1 MAELLSVRFSKIG
14 HSTARLDGLA
24 YDLTGDDGSPEN
36 SMIIASNATGKTSQL
51 HLLYSIFLPA
61 KHDLATHLDEDGRS
75 FPYYFQDNEVGFV
88 VTEWTIPGSNRS
100 LLGGMEKTRVVGRFT
115 QYSNRDEEKHE
126 TWFFSF
132 IADEEA
138 GIDDLPLTS
147 SIQTGRVEKHCKTIS
162 ETKKYLNEV
171 FNKPGR
177 EFYCKDV
184 IRDWHANLQKI
195 GFNIDQFKMM
205 MKFTLSE
212 GDSSSFLKKFKDN
225 DLILDFLCGEVIDK
239 KATDQIRRMLSEHR
253 ESVRLE
259 PEIRAQLDAFTAL
272 LDRLSLIKPVADSY
286 KTVTANHAAANR
298 QLQSVAARLD
308 ATKIASET
316 KLKELNGKLESSEID
331 LADSNSKL
339 EQFTAALYGVQE
351 RMAFLSCLAADDNFR
366 SSEKNL
372 LQANRTIKALEALFK
387 SGEVDDARATR
398 DQLLNQLDLL
408 DGPVREKSE
417 EVAMANHLLDSYL
430 RQDYTAAT
438 AELSRRQ
445 DFLNDAEKIRKELD
459 EKQKTQSASHN
470 QMIGEKEGL
479 DKLERERTKSVENLI
494 FTGILKNAQ
503 DSVEKALA
511 AAVDEEERLTE
522 EKNRLDSLK
531 AELDSRLSGLGEQ
544 LKGQRKEL
552 TGLEAEKIKK
562 EQDLDNYLTARS
574 IVSSL
579 PGIRSCFEQYD
590 EADLFYPGLSGRLND
605 RYDTFLREDQRVR
618 EKITE
623 LNEKISA
630 IEAHGGLQPPA
641 QDVIRVIEALAKAG
655 IEAFSWWQIFSERN
669 YSVTEADA
677 LITLNPPRYGGV
689 AVKTKKALDNA
700 REVLGVGCG
709 VLAPVIVSV
718 YTDDS
723 SDVQYD
729 GLAVLPD
736 VALAIDIDL
745 SKGFCDRSR
754 VEIAECEAS
763 LPLIKEN
770 QIAANTAKEKLT
782 VFLGTY
788 SEMSETAL
796 QDAILVAKS
805 RVATCQEEL
814 AALQAKEEEA
824 IAERDSLK
832 PLIEEKIAELR
843 GVKERL
849 GVLSAHQARH
859 EQDREERLLR
869 IAELASDIS
878 ELSLLITA
886 GQEAITAAEQKVLQ
900 RRDSVTECQGIATG
914 LLQEFTLLNIERK
927 VQPDITFAQLATS
940 SNSARELRNTK
951 QSALEA
957 ASTDKEYITVKA
969 NADISRKI
977 YEKVSKEYHD
987 DFGAVSEDDKQ
998 AAAAELGGRPVSKG
1012 DISDAQSNRDLLI
1025 EQKGQAKTTQESAQ
1039 KTYNDLKKKH
1049 HGMTVIQFTGD
1060 DTACVEQEIF
1070 CNGEIARLQERTKTT
1085 NTEITEYR
1093 FAIEHCRGE
1102 LKHISSL
1109 ADSVSLE
1116 RATGGEPFASID
1128 EAETELHASV
1138 KQVKAFAEELVRLED
1153 ALKKQNRDLGELL
1166 DKQLCA
1172 SVPTAVSTIKQEK
1185 NRREDGILRDGID
1198 ELLVYIQQAAA
1209 PLPHELAKLEQDK
1222 QTTVDE
1228 VMHVAKKAFKLLQN
1242 LGKKSKIPEL
1252 GGIWHSWF
1260 GLPFVRFTTRV
1271 DPDSESSRLA
1281 VAGAVTRLAQLAGEL
1296 PNGAAIVRTALAE
1309 MLSGAFQIET
1319 LKPDPLP
1326 TTKYYP
1332 ISHKEGVR
1340 SWSGGQKLSGSVL
1353 LYMAFSNLL
1362 MAEGQAAGGVLLM
1375 DNPFGS
1381 CNHIE
1386 FVRLIVALT
1395 RQYGVQMIAY
1405 TPVVDEEIRR
1415 MYRNNVLLRKG
1426 GASGLSKRGFT
1437 MVQLEQKIY
1446 NNGETARLR
1455 IKAEVPNA
1463 A

>member
-14 HSTARLDGLA
+14 HTTARLDGLA
-24 YDLTGDDGSPEN
+24 YDMTGDDGSPEN
-36 SMIIASNATGKTSQL
+36 SMIIASNASGKTSQL

-126 TWFFSF
+126 TYFFSF

-147 SIQTGRVEKHCKTIS
+147 SIQTGRIEKHCKTIS

-184 IRDWHANLQKI
+184 IREWQANLQRI

-259 PEIRAQLDAFTAL
+259 PEIRAQFTAFTAL
-272 LDRLSLIKPVADSY
+272 LDRFALMKPVADSY
-286 KTVTANHAAANR
+286 KAATTNHDAASR
-298 QLQSVAARLD
+298 QLQSVASRLD

-316 KLKELNGKLESSEID
+316 QLKELIGKLEISEIY
-331 LADSNSKL
+331 LADSKIGL
-339 EQFTAALYGVQE
+339 EQSTATLCGVQE

-366 SSEKNL
+366 ACEKDFAL
-372 LQANRTIKALEALFK
+372 ANRTIKALEALLK

-398 DQLLNQLDLL
+398 DQLLNQLGLL

-417 EVAMANHLLDSYL
+417 EVAMASHLLDSYL
-430 RQDYTAAT
+430 RQDYAAAT
-438 AELSRRQ
+438 VEFSRRQ
-445 DFLNDAEKIRKELD
+445 DLLKNAEKIRKELED
-459 EKQKTQSASHN
+459 KQRGQSASHN

-479 DKLERERTKSVENLI
+479 NRLERERTKSVENLI
-494 FTGILKNAQ
+494 FSGILKDTQ
-503 DSVEKALA
+503 DSVGKVLA
-511 AAVDEEERLTE
+511 GVVGAEERLTE

-552 TGLEAEKIKK
+552 TGLETEKIEK
-562 EQDLDNYLTARS
+562 EQDLNNYLTDRS

-590 EADLFYPGLSGRLND
+590 EADLFYPGLNGRLND
-605 RYDTFLREDQRVR
+605 RYDMFLREDQRVR

-641 QDVIRVIEALAKAG
+641 QDVIRVIETLAKAG

-669 YSVTEADA
+669 YSVTEANA

-700 REVLGVGCG
+700 REILGVGCG

-723 SDVQYD
+723 SDAQYD
-729 GLAVLPD
+729 GLTVLPD

-754 VEIAECEAS
+754 VEIAEYEAS
-763 LPLIKEN
+763 LPLIREN
-770 QIAANTAKEKLT
+770 KVAANTAKEKLT
-782 VFLGTY
+782 VFLDTY
-788 SEMSETAL
+788 SEVSETAL
-796 QDAILVAKS
+796 KDAILVAKS
-805 RVATCQEEL
+805 RVTTCQEEL
-814 AALQAKEEEA
+814 IALQAKEHEA
-824 IAERDSLK
+824 IVERDGLK
-832 PLIEEKIAELR
+832 PLIDEKTAELR
-843 GVKERL
+843 VVKEWH

-869 IAELASDIS
+869 IEELASEIA
-878 ELSLLITA
+878 ELSLLVTA
-886 GQEAITAAEQKVLQ
+886 GQEAITAADQKVLQ
-900 RRDSVTECQGIATG
+900 LRDSVTECRRIAND
-914 LLQEFTLLNIERK
+914 LLQEFTLLDTEKK
-927 VQPDITFAQLATS
+927 VQPDTTFTQLATS
-940 SNSARELRNTK
+940 SKSARELRDTK
-951 QSALEA
+951 QRALEA

-969 NADISRKI
+969 NADISKKI

-987 DFGAVSEDDKQ
+987 DFGEVPEDDKQ
-998 AAAAELGGRPVSKG
+998 AASVELGGRLVTKG
-1012 DISDAQSNRDLLI
+1012 DISDAQTNRDLLI
-1025 EQKGQAKTTQESAQ
+1025 ERKGQAKTTQETAQ
-1039 KTYNDLKKKH
+1039 RIHNGLKKKH
-1049 HGMTVIQFTGD
+1049 HGMTFISFSGD
-1060 DTACVEQEIF
+1060 DAACIEQEII
-1070 CNGEIARLQERTKTT
+1070 CNGEITRLQELITTT
-1085 NTEITEYR
+1085 NNEITEHR
-1093 FAIEHCRGE
+1093 FSIDHCKGE
-1102 LKHISSL
+1102 LKLISSL
-1109 ADSVSLE
+1109 ADSVSLQ
-1116 RATGGEPFASID
+1116 RDPGGEPFASID

-1138 KQVKAFAEELVRLED
+1138 KQVKTFDEELVRLED
-1153 ALKKQNRDLGELL
+1153 ALKRQSRDLGKLL
-1166 DKQLCA
+1166 DEPLCA
-1172 SVPTAVSTIKQEK
+1172 SVPTAVSTIKEEK

-1198 ELLVYIQQAAA
+1198 ELMVFIRQAAD
-1209 PLPHELAKLEQDK
+1209 PLPHELTKLEQDK

-1228 VMHVAKKAFKLLQN
+1228 VMHVAKKGFKLLQN

-1271 DPDSESSRLA
+1271 DPDSESARLA
-1281 VAGAVTRLAQLAGEL
+1281 VAGAVTRLAQMAGEL

-1362 MAEGQAAGGVLLM
+1362 MTEGQAAGGVLLM

-1426 GASGLSKRGFT
+1426 GMSGLSKRGFT

>member
-126 TWFFSF
+126 TYFFSF

-147 SIQTGRVEKHCKTIS
+147 SIQVGRVEKHCRTIS

-184 IRDWHANLQKI
+184 IRDWHDNLRKI

-225 DLILDFLCGEVIDK
+225 DLILDFICGEVIDK
-239 KATDQIRRMLSEHR
+239 KATDQIRMMLSEHR

-272 LDRLSLIKPVADSY
+272 LGRLSLIKPVADSY
-286 KTVTANHAAANR
+286 KAAMVNHAAANR
-298 QLQSVAARLD
+298 QLQSVASRLD
-308 ATKIASET
+308 ATKIASDA
-316 KLKELNGKLESSEID
+316 KLKELNGRLESSEVN
-331 LADSNSKL
+331 LADNKAGL
-339 EQFTAALYGVQE
+339 EQLTATLYGIQE
-351 RMAFLSCLAADDNFR
+351 RMAFLSSLAADDNFR
-366 SSEKNL
+366 ACEKDL
-372 LQANRTIKALEALFK
+372 EQANRTIKALEALLK

-417 EVAMANHLLDSYL
+417 EVAMASHMLDSYL
-430 RQDYTAAT
+430 RQDYAT
-438 AELSRRQ
+438 ATVELSRRQ
-445 DFLNDAEKIRKELD
+445 DLLKDAEKNKNELD
-459 EKQKTQSASHN
+459 EKQKGQSASHN

-479 DKLERERTKSVENLI
+479 DKLERERTRSVENLI
-494 FTGILKNAQ
+494 FSGILKDAH

-511 AAVDEEERLTE
+511 DALSAEERLTE

-552 TGLEAEKIKK
+552 DGLEAEKIKK
-562 EQDLDNYLTARS
+562 ELDQSKYLTDRS

-605 RYDTFLREDQRVR
+605 RYDMFLREYQKVR
-618 EKITE
+618 EKIIE

-641 QDVIRVIEALAKAG
+641 QDVIRVIETLGKAG
-655 IEAFSWWQIFSERN
+655 IEAFSWWQILSERN
-669 YSVTEADA
+669 YSVTEAEA

-700 REVLGVGCG
+700 REVLGAGCG

-718 YTDDS
+718 YTDDC
-723 SDVQYD
+723 SDAQYD
-729 GLAVLPD
+729 ALAVLPD

-754 VEIAECEAS
+754 VEIAEYEAS

-788 SEMSETAL
+788 SEVSETAL
-796 QDAILVAKS
+796 RDAILVAKS
-805 RVATCQEEL
+805 RVAICQEDL
-814 AALQAKEEEA
+814 TALQAKEQEA
-824 IAERDSLK
+824 ITERDSLK

-849 GVLSAHQARH
+849 GLLSAHQARH

-869 IAELASDIS
+869 IAELASEIS

-886 GQEAITAAEQKVLQ
+886 DQEAITVAEQKVL
-900 RRDSVTECQGIATG
+900 RLRDSVTECRKIVSD
-914 LLQEFTLLNIERK
+914 LSREIESLEAEK
-927 VQPDITFAQLATS
+927 KAQPDSSFAQLATS
-940 SNSARELRNTK
+940 SKSARELLDTK
-951 QSALEA
+951 QRALEA
-957 ASTDKEYITVKA
+957 ASTDSEYIAVSTNAKMSKASYEKAAKEYQ
-969 NADISRKI
+969 D
-977 YEKVSKEYHD
+977 E
-987 DFGAVSEDDKQ
+987 FGEVSEDDKQ
-998 AAAAELGGRPVSKG
+998 AATAELGGRPVVKE
-1012 DISDAQSNRDLLI
+1012 DIRAARTNRDQLI
-1025 EQKGQAKTTQESAQ
+1025 EARGKAKIIRESAWKNQ
-1039 KTYNDLKKKH
+1039 TDLKKKH
-1049 HGMTVIQFTGD
+1049 QGMTVIEFSGD
-1060 DTACVEQEIF
+1060 DTACVEQESF
-1070 CNGEIARLQERTKTT
+1070 CNGEISRLQELITTT
-1085 NTEITEYR
+1085 NNEITEHR
-1093 FAIEHCRGE
+1093 FAIEHCKGE

-1109 ADSVSLE
+1109 ADSVSLG
-1116 RATGGEPFASID
+1116 RATGGEPFASVD
-1128 EAETELHASV
+1128 EAETELHVSV
-1138 KQVKAFAEELVRLED
+1138 KQVETFAGELVRLED
-1153 ALKKQNRDLGELL
+1153 ALKRQSRDLGKLL
-1166 DKQLCA
+1166 DEPLCA
-1172 SVPTAVSTIKQEK
+1172 SVPIAVSTIKEEK

-1198 ELLVYIQQAAA
+1198 ELLVYIQQAAD

-1281 VAGAVTRLAQLAGEL
+1281 VAGAVTRLAPLAGEL

-1395 RQYGVQMIAY
+1395 RQYGIQMVAY

-1446 NNGETARLR
+1446 NNGEAARLR